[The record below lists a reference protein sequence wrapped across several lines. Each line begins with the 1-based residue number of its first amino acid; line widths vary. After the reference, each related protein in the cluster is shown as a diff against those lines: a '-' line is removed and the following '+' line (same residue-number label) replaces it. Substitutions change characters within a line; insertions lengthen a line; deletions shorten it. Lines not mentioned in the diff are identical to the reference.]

1 MAAADPAFPLD
12 RSGARASRN
21 RESLAAGTRLDDFEI
36 LRTIGSGGFGTVY
49 LAHDR
54 ALDRQVAIKEYLPAQ
69 LAFRARGLQVAVRAP
84 ELAASYVAGLKSF
97 VNEAQIL
104 ARFSHPA
111 VVKVHRFWEAN
122 GTAYMVMPYVR
133 GPTLRELRRSM
144 KASPTEAWLRS
155 VLDPLL
161 DALAKLH
168 AEGIYHRDIAPDN
181 VLLPTLR
188 EPVLLDFGAAR
199 RVIGDRSQTFTAVL
213 KPSFAPIE
221 QYAEA
226 NALRQGPWTDLY
238 ALGAVI
244 VYMLKAMPPPP
255 STVRAVHD
263 EMTPLTHC
271 PPPDVS
277 ATFLSAVQWA
287 LAVRPQERPQSV
299 QAFCDALNGHI
310 VAPAARSL
318 PLLATTLDV
327 QGKAPVMVQGESAT
341 WDTTI
346 RLGGGAPA
354 LPAPARRA
362 AARTRSLAMAATAS
376 FAITCGAA
384 LALLRDLRTEPSADT
399 WRTLAQQAV
408 LPVADD
414 EIDAAPQPE
423 TRLVATAAEDVE
435 GPPVLQKVAATKTA
449 DAVALLAPVAPMSPM
464 APRLTPVKQAEVRAP
479 SRSAKPSAATRNHKP
494 TAPRARPGPS
504 PREVCGDRNFFSM
517 GICINRRCEEPRFA
531 KHAQCQ
537 KLREQREERR
547 RRDY

>member
-12 RSGARASRN
+12 RSGVRASRN

-69 LAFRARGLQVAVRAP
+69 LAFRARGLQVAVRSP

-97 VNEAQIL
+97 VNEARIL

-122 GTAYMVMPYVR
+122 GTAYMVMPYVQ

-144 KASPTEAWLRS
+144 KAPPTEAWLRS

-161 DALAKLH
+161 DALAMLH

-181 VLLPTLR
+181 VLLPTLHD
-188 EPVLLDFGAAR
+188 PVLLDFGAAR

-244 VYMLKAMPPPP
+244 VYMLKAKPPPP

-263 EMTPLTHC
+263 EMTPLTYC

-299 QAFCDALNGHI
+299 HAFCDALNGRI
-310 VAPAARSL
+310 SPPPVRSL

-346 RLGGGAPA
+346 RLGGAAAPA
-354 LPAPARRA
+354 PVSASVKRP

-384 LALLRDLRTEPSADT
+384 LALLRDMQAEPSADT
-399 WRTLAQQAV
+399 WRMLAQQSV
-408 LPVADD
+408 LPAADD
-414 EIDAAPQPE
+414 EPEAAPLPKARLMSTG
-423 TRLVATAAEDVE
+423 TRDVDS
-435 GPPVLQKVAATKTA
+435 PPVLQKVAATNAA
-449 DAVALLAPVAPMSPM
+449 DAVALLAPISPT
-464 APRLTPVKQAEVRAP
+464 PRLTPVKQVETSTA
-479 SRSAKPSAATRNHKP
+479 SRSAKRSAARNAKP
-494 TAPRARPGPS
+494 IASPRARPSPS
-504 PREVCGDRNFFSM
+504 PRDVCGDRNFFSM

-537 KLREQREERR
+537 QLREQREERR